1 MCGGEQVKCKQFGLL
16 CQRLEHLQILDGSET
31 GLPWLLVDN
40 TVHSKRIIL
49 LQFEIQEL
57 MRAMQMFS
65 SVFPLT
71 VINDHAGAIN
81 KNLKKKCFPY

>member
-1 MCGGEQVKCKQFGLL
+1 M
-16 CQRLEHLQILDGSET
+16 
-31 GLPWLLVDN
+31 
-40 TVHSKRIIL
+40 HSKRIIL

-71 VINDHAGAIN
+71 VINDYAETIN